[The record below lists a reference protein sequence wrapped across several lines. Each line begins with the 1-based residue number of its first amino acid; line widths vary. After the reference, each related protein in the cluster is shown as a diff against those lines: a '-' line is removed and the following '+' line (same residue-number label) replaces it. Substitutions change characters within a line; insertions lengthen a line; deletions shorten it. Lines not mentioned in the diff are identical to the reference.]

1 MGSHVSAPALYANLK
16 YDSTKDFEPIGLT
29 ANAPA
34 VVVAR
39 KDFPAKDFKEFVDYL
54 KKNGDSVKQAHG
66 GVGSSSHMAC
76 LLFTSE
82 LGLKPNLVAYR
93 GTGPALNDVI
103 GGHVDFFC
111 EQVVSVQGAVRGG
124 TIKAYAVSGND
135 RSPALPDVPSAGEVG
150 AKDYQINIW
159 SAIFAPK
166 GTPKAV
172 VDKLSDALNKALDDP
187 AVAQRL
193 LELGGTAPPKAQRGP
208 AYLANL
214 LKADIA
220 RWNPILK
227 AAAEKTN

>member
-1 MGSHVSAPALYANLK
+1 
-16 YDSTKDFEPIGLT
+16 
-29 ANAPA
+29 
-34 VVVAR
+34 
-39 KDFPAKDFKEFVDYL
+39 
-54 KKNGDSVKQAHG
+54 
-66 GVGSSSHMAC
+66 MAC

-124 TIKAYAVSGND
+124 TVKAYVVSGNS
-135 RSPALPDVPSAGEVG
+135 RSPALPDVPSAKEVG
-150 AKDYQINIW
+150 TKDFQINIW

-166 GTPKAV
+166 DTPKP
-172 VDKLSDALNKALDDP
+172 LSTSSATRSTRRSTIRRLP
-187 AVAQRL
+187 SGL
-193 LELGGTAPPKAQRGP
+193 LELGGTVPPKAERGP
-208 AYLANL
+208 AYLASL

-220 RWNPILK
+220 RWNPVLK